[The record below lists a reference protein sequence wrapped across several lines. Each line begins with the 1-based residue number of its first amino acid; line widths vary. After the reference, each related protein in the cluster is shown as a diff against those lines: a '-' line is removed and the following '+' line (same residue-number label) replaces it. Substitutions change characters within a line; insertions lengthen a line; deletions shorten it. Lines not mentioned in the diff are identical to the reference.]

1 MDDVATTMTQT
12 LEIEE
17 EGIELKEK
25 SIELNEKHQ
34 AERKAE

>member
-1 MDDVATTMTQT
+1 MDDVVTAMTQT

-17 EGIELKEK
+17 KGIELKGK